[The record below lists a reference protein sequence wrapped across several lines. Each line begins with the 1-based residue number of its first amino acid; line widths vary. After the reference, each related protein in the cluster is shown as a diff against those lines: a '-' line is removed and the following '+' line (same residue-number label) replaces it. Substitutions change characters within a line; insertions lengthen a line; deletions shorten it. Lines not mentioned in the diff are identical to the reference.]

1 VVFKEVFVR
10 ATRNRPNRSKLAVAA
25 VAVIAIG
32 ILAAALPEF
41 ASGLAPEK
49 VAQANLISIQ
59 QAQPAACLPD
69 GTPVPDATSQLT
81 QGNFLPAIYGDG
93 STPTLM
99 ARLEA
104 LPEYLMAMLQQGR
117 RGGQREGEEGGEENV
132 YRRRPDP
139 KALTE
144 IAKPLP
150 FRTIRE
156 TFPVYTAVGV
166 YLNTDEV
173 FLQDN
178 NLWSTRVFNR
188 LDNTPA
194 KASFTEPKRVIQGD
208 KTFIQFNNG
217 LYVDQA
223 NGDVYSVESDTGDKM
238 VVFEHDAAGNV
249 SPKRLL
255 HTPHRIYSIA
265 VDEMRKEL
273 YATVEYPP
281 EVVVYK
287 KEAQGNEKPIRRIV
301 GDKALLEGPHGI
313 AVDVKNGLL
322 FVNNWGY
329 GGGFNEPGTG
339 HFTAPSINIYS
350 IDAKGDTAP
359 IRRIQGDKTELNWPG
374 NMTYNPDTE
383 ELFIAN
389 DANQSIVVFNGL
401 KTANGNVAP
410 VRVLKGNRTKLNYPT
425 GVFVDNKHQELWV
438 SNLGNASANVYPLNA
453 NGNVAPLR
461 TIRSA
466 PLGHTSLTFGRT
478 AAVAYDP
485 NRQEIL
491 VPN

>member
-1 VVFKEVFVR
+1 VCKRTLAIASTTAIGIFVVM
-10 ATRNRPNRSKLAVAA
+10 LAVAS
-25 VAVIAIG
+25 
-32 ILAAALPEF
+32 PEF
-41 ASGLAPEK
+41 ASGS
-49 VAQANLISIQ
+49 AQGEARLISVQ
-59 QAQPAACLPD
+59 QGQPVPCLPD
-69 GTPVPDATSQLT
+69 GTPIPDEPQLV

-93 STPTLM
+93 LTPTLM

-104 LPEYLMAMLQQGR
+104 LPAYLMAVLQQRR
-117 RGGQREGEEGGEENV
+117 RGGDRQEEGGEENV

-139 KALTE
+139 KALNE
-144 IAKPLP
+144 IAKPLSY
-150 FRTIRE
+150 RTIRE

-166 YLNTDEV
+166 YLNTGEV

-188 LDNTPA
+188 LDNTPP
-194 KASFTEPKRVIQGD
+194 KAAFTEPKSVISGD
-208 KTFIQFNNG
+208 NTFIQFNNG

-238 VVFEHDAAGNV
+238 VVFAHDAKGNV
-249 SPKRLL
+249 SPKRML

-281 EVVVYK
+281 EVVVFN
-287 KEAQGNEKPIRRIV
+287 KEANGEDMPIRRIV

-313 AVDVKNGLL
+313 AVDIKDGLL

-389 DANQSIVVFNGL
+389 DADQSVVVFGGL
-401 KTANGNVAP
+401 KTANGNIAP

-425 GVFVDNKHQELWV
+425 GVFVDNNHQELWV

-453 NGNVAPLR
+453 TGNIPPLR

-466 PLGHTSLTFGRT
+466 PLGHSSLTFGRT

>member
-1 VVFKEVFVR
+1 MQ
-10 ATRNRPNRSKLAVAA
+10 AMRNRAKDNTFRLAIAA
-25 VAVIAIG
+25 IPVIAIC
-32 ILAAALPEF
+32 ILAAAAPEF
-41 ASGLAPEK
+41 ASGPAVEARL
-49 VAQANLISIQ
+49 VSIQ
-59 QAQPAACLPD
+59 QSPAANCLPD
-69 GTPVPDATSQLT
+69 GTPIPDATPDLQAK
-81 QGNFLPAIYGDG
+81 FLPAIYGDG

-104 LPEYLMAMLQQGR
+104 LPEYVMALLQQGR
-117 RGGQREGEEGGEENV
+117 RGEPGEQGGEENV
-132 YRRRPDP
+132 YRRRPEP

-144 IAKPLP
+144 IAKPSP

-223 NGDVYSVESDTGDKM
+223 NGDVYSVESDTGDKL
-238 VVFEHDAAGNV
+238 VVFEHDAGGNV
-249 SPKRLL
+249 SPKRVL
-255 HTPHRIYSIA
+255 HTPHRIYSIT

-281 EVVVYK
+281 EVVVFK
-287 KEAQGNEKPIRRIV
+287 KDAQGEDKPLRRIV

-313 AVDVKNGLL
+313 AVDVKDGLL

-359 IRRIQGDKTELNWPG
+359 IRRIQGDKTQMNWPG

-389 DANQSIVVFNGL
+389 DADQSIVVFNGL

-410 VRVLKGNRTKLNYPT
+410 ARMLKGNKTKLNYPT
-425 GVFVDNKHQELWV
+425 GLFVDNKHQELWV
-438 SNLGNASANVYPLNA
+438 SNLGNASATVYPLNV

-466 PLGHTSLTFGRT
+466 PLNHSSLTFGRT

>member
-1 VVFKEVFVR
+1 VQ
-10 ATRNRPNRSKLAVAA
+10 AARNRAKKNKRRVAIAA
-25 VAVIAIG
+25 VAVIAIC
-32 ILAAALPEF
+32 ILAAAVPEF
-41 ASGLAPEK
+41 ASGPGAESRL
-49 VAQANLISIQ
+49 VSIQ
-59 QAQPAACLPD
+59 QVPASCLPD
-69 GTPVPDATSQLT
+69 GTPIPDASLSSE
-81 QGNFLPAIYGDG
+81 QGNSLPAFYGDG
-93 STPTLM
+93 STPSLM
-99 ARLEA
+99 ARLEQ
-104 LPEYLMAMLQQGR
+104 LPDYLLAILQQRG
-117 RGGQREGEEGGEENV
+117 RGGQGQEGGEEGGGF
-132 YRRRPDP
+132 RRRPEP
-139 KALTE
+139 KALNEVTRT
-144 IAKPLP
+144 PM

-188 LDNTPA
+188 LDNTPPSS
-194 KASFTEPKRVIQGD
+194 KFTEEKRVIQGD
-208 KTFIQFNNG
+208 NTFIQFNNG

-223 NGDVYSVESDTGDKM
+223 NGDVYSVESDTGDKL
-238 VVFEHDAAGNV
+238 VVFAHDASGNV
-249 SPKRLL
+249 APKRVL
-255 HTPHRIYSIA
+255 HTPHRIYSISI
-265 VDEMRKEL
+265 DEVRKEL

-281 EVVVYK
+281 EVVVFK
-287 KEAQGNEKPIRRIV
+287 KDANGEDQPLRRIV
-301 GDKALLEGPHGI
+301 GDKAHLEGPHGI
-313 AVDVKNGLL
+313 AVDVKDGLL

-350 IDAKGDTAP
+350 IDAKGDVAP
-359 IRRIQGDKTELNWPG
+359 IRTIQGDKTQMNWPG
-374 NMTYNPDTE
+374 NMTFNADTE

-389 DANQSIVVFNGL
+389 DADQSVLVFGGL
-401 KTANGNVAP
+401 KTAQGNVAP
-410 VRVLKGNRTKLNYPT
+410 VRILKGNKTKLNYPT

-453 NGNVAPLR
+453 NGNVAPFR

-466 PLGHTSLTFGRT
+466 PLGHSSLTFGRT

>member
-1 VVFKEVFVR
+1 VQ
-10 ATRNRPNRSKLAVAA
+10 ATRNRQKQNKHGLTIAA
-25 VAVIAIG
+25 IAVIAIC
-32 ILAAALPEF
+32 ILAAAAPEF
-41 ASGLAPEK
+41 ASGPVTEARL
-49 VAQANLISIQ
+49 VSIQ
-59 QAQPAACLPD
+59 QSPTATCLPD
-69 GTPVPDATSQLT
+69 GTPIPDAIQEPVP
-81 QGNFLPAIYGDG
+81 GNFLPAIYGDG
-93 STPTLM
+93 STPSLM
-99 ARLEA
+99 ARLES
-104 LPEYLMAMLQQGR
+104 LPEYMMVMLQQGR
-117 RGGQREGEEGGEENV
+117 RGEQRQDEGGEENV

-188 LDNTPA
+188 LDNTPP

-223 NGDVYSVESDTGDKM
+223 NGDVFSVESDTGDKM
-238 VVFEHDAAGNV
+238 VVFEHDAGGNV

-287 KEAQGNEKPIRRIV
+287 KEAQGEEKPLRNIV

-313 AVDVKNGLL
+313 AVDVKDGLL

-389 DANQSIVVFNGL
+389 DANQSIVIFNGL

-410 VRVLKGNRTKLNYPT
+410 VRVLKGNKTKLNYPT

-453 NGNVAPLR
+453 GGNVAPMR